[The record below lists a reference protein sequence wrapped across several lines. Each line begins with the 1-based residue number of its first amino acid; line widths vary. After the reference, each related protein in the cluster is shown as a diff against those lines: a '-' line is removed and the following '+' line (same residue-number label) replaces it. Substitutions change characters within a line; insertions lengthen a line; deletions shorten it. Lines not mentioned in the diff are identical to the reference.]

1 MINVNEKYR
10 ILTDENN
17 YCSQYKANSK
27 DPSKNAWRLVGYYSD
42 LANAI
47 KGIIDFEARRRLGA
61 DVYSLR
67 EALDEVNAIK
77 AEIKEMLTVP
87 ESTPGPT

>member
-17 YCSQYKANSK
+17 YTAQYKQNSK

-42 LANAI
+42 LAGAV
-47 KGIIDFEARRRLGA
+47 KAIIDFEARRRLGA
-61 DVYSLR
+61 DVYTMR

-77 AEIKEMLTVP
+77 AEIEEMLNAP
-87 ESTPGPT
+87 ESTAGPS